1 MAMSWENVEAIRQAQ
16 SSAQGRFADTKLL
29 VEDEIRNLS
38 QTEGFKNLAAPRLTE
53 IEQMIFRLRSE
64 LIDYIVAHGLVD
76 GLIWNG
82 VLQPVENG
90 KIVITKDMVEEI
102 TRMLGYFTE
111 ADIQAFLEKY
121 LPENFYVSDEHYVH
135 TDNNYTTPEKEKLS
149 GIEAN
154 AEVNKVIDVIF
165 NGTSVLDDG
174 TRVAT
179 ITITKED
186 IKRWYEGNPD
196 TNCFTDAQ
204 KEKLAGISA
213 GAEVNRVDDVLVDGR
228 SVLDENKKA
237 KITKE
242 IVKTAYESNPDTNC
256 FTDSYK
262 SQVDKNQALSEK
274 NAEDI
279 NTANGKIQDNS
290 DSISEL
296 GDEVNSVGGRVTTLK
311 TDSKTNLKSRQI
323 ICPIPESFSGDDG
336 VYDVSMRFEVTVH
349 FQDGAK
355 TNQELAARGTLVKK
369 ITMKTPFERS
379 VLCGTIVSL
388 FGSYEYVWVFT
399 TSGNGSVQQ
408 IQCYVIYPKY
418 DPDDEKQISSI
429 EYNQSYGPPKF
440 TVSMLIGEGASEIT
454 PVRYFDFQTSRD
466 AAAAYVVYADHIDF
480 SIHFTKIDWQEA
492 PNFEVGYPLPSGVS
506 YMGTLGDGV
515 FVGTN
520 YKLSSGGKLGRLN
533 VYCATT
539 TNGDTVSF
547 RGYTTADYTDTGS
560 DDEFFVNFSL
570 PIVRA

>member
-149 GIEAN
+149 GIEAS

-242 IVKTAYESNPDTNC
+242 IVKTAYEANPDTNC
-256 FTDSYK
+256 FTDAYK
-262 SQVDKNQALSEK
+262 AQVDKNQALSEK

-296 GDEVNSVGGRVTTLK
+296 GDEVNSVGGRVTTLE
-311 TDSKTNLKSRQI
+311 TDSKTNLKSTQI
-323 ICPIPESFSGDDG
+323 TFPIPESFSGDDG
-336 VYDVSMRFEVTVH
+336 VYDVSMKFGVTLH
-349 FQDGAK
+349 FQEGTK
-355 TNQELAARGTLVKK
+355 MNQELVSHGTLVKK
-369 ITMKTPFERS
+369 ITAKTPAERS
-379 VLCGTIVSL
+379 VLCGTITSL
-388 FGSYEYVWVFT
+388 YGSYEYVWVFS
-399 TSGNGSVQQ
+399 TSGEGSVQQ

-429 EYNQSYGPPKF
+429 EYNQSYGAPKF

-454 PVRYFDFQTSRD
+454 PVRYFDFETNRD
-466 AAAAYVVYADHIDF
+466 AIAAYVVYADHIDF
-480 SIHFTKIDWQEA
+480 SIHFTKIDWKET
-492 PNFEVGYPLPSGVS
+492 PNFEVGYPLPAGVS
-506 YMGTLGDGV
+506 YMGTLEDGV

-533 VYCATT
+533 VYCTTT

-547 RGYTTADYTDTGS
+547 RGYTTVDYTDTGS